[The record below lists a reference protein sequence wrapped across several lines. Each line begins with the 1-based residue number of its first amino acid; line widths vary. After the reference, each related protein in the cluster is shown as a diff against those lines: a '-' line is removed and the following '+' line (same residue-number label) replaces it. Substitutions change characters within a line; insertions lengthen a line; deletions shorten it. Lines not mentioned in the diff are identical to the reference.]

1 MFDLIEKM
9 LATLRGLQL
18 EDLQSFEWMP
28 LLLVLLIS
36 CASSIALSLLYL
48 TFFERRATGSDIHRA
63 FPALGTAITG
73 IFVCLQFSLPLS
85 LGLLGALSI
94 VRFRTPI
101 KEPEEIG
108 FLMLLIASS
117 ICCATLNFT
126 LLALLL
132 GLMTLMLTG
141 MRLLPWA
148 FGRRTALASIVLSAP
163 SDNLTD
169 APPLTQT
176 GDVSTVTL
184 TVFRGSADGL
194 TALQRDLQTL
204 IPAGDVSVFIQ
215 RPLPL

>member
-1 MFDLIEKM
+1 
-9 LATLRGLQL
+9 
-18 EDLQSFEWMP
+18 
-28 LLLVLLIS
+28 
-36 CASSIALSLLYL
+36 
-48 TFFERRATGSDIHRA
+48 
-63 FPALGTAITG
+63 
-73 IFVCLQFSLPLS
+73 
-85 LGLLGALSI
+85 
-94 VRFRTPI
+94 
-101 KEPEEIG
+101 
-108 FLMLLIASS
+108 MLLIASS

-169 APPLTQT
+169 ALPALRDRMQSVKGGAILDAVTQT